1 MTHATATPVSITDV
15 STRTEASRFLGT
27 YLREHA
33 TTLKV
38 LRALPTTQ
46 TEFRPHDR
54 SKNARELA
62 FTFVVEET
70 LMLKALRREPV
81 LAGGFPQAPDT
92 FDAVLDA
99 FTSTHDEIVAQLS
112 DPSNANLDGTSTFF
126 TGPKQTGEFANSE
139 LLTFLL
145 MDQVHH
151 RGQFSVY
158 VRMAGGKVPSIYG
171 PSADEPWN

>member
-15 STRTEASRFLGT
+15 STKTEASRFLGT

-46 TEFRPHDR
+46 SEFRPHER

-62 FTFVVEET
+62 WTFVVEET
-70 LMLKALRREPV
+70 MMLKALRREP
-81 LAGGFPQAPDT
+81 LLGGGFPAAPET
-92 FDAVLDA
+92 FADVLDA
-99 FTSTHDEIVAQLS
+99 FTSTHEDVVTQLS
-112 DPSNANLDGTSTFF
+112 DPGNSNLDGTSTFF
-126 TGPKQTGEFANSE
+126 TGPKQTGEFANAE
-139 LLTFLL
+139 LLSFLL

-151 RGQFSVY
+151 RGQFSLY